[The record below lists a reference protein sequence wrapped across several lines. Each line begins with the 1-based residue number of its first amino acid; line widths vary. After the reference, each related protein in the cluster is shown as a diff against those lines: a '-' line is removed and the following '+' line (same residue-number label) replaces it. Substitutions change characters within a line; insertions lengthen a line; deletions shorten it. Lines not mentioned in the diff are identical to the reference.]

1 MSSLHDHGIFKFPQA
16 GVINSSVDRR
26 WRNLG
31 AEVRAHPA
39 CEIPDIC
46 STQMEITLALQGTP
60 TGFVHRRGDGRFQS
74 TAVRSGTLWFCPI
87 GVQEDSIRITEALPE
102 ILHLYLPEH
111 QFATVG
117 ELTSQPVA
125 SGDIAYLAD
134 VADEFVRQICVR
146 VLQEMRHETA
156 AGDLLVEQLSM
167 ALTLHLLS
175 RYSGNSLAVSS
186 ADVNGALS
194 PARRNRVIDY
204 VEENL
209 EADLTVAELA
219 EVACLSRYHFARSF
233 KAALG
238 QSPSE
243 YVANRR
249 LLLGQQLLED
259 PTLSL
264 AEIAFRCRFS
274 SQAAFGRAFRRHTGM
289 SPGDYRRHR
298 N

>member
-1 MSSLHDHGIFKFPQA
+1 MSSLYDHGVLKFPQA
-16 GVINSSVDRR
+16 GLVNSSVDRQ

-46 STQMEITLALQGTP
+46 STQMEITLALKGAP
-60 TGFVHRRGDGRFQS
+60 SGIVHRRGDGRSQS
-74 TAVRSGTLWFCPI
+74 TAARSGTLWLCPI
-87 GVQEDSIRITEALPE
+87 GVQEDSIRITEPLPE

-117 ELTSQPVA
+117 ELTSQPVV
-125 SGDIAYLAD
+125 SSDIAYLAD
-134 VADEFVRQICVR
+134 VADEFIRQICLR

-167 ALTLHLLS
+167 TLTLHLLS
-175 RYSGNSLAVSS
+175 QYSGNGRIESPTDVS
-186 ADVNGALS
+186 GALS

-209 EADLTVAELA
+209 EAELTVAELA

-233 KAALG
+233 KASLG

-249 LLLGQQLLED
+249 LLLGQKLLED
-259 PTLSL
+259 RNLSL
-264 AEIAFRCRFS
+264 SEIAFRCRFS
-274 SQAAFGRAFRRHTGM
+274 SQASFGRAFRRHTGM

-298 N
+298 S

>member
-16 GVINSSVDRR
+16 GVINSSAGRR
-26 WRNLG
+26 WQNLS

-39 CEIPDIC
+39 CELPAIC

-60 TGFVHRRGDGRFQS
+60 SGIVHRRGDGRFQS

-87 GVQEDSIRITEALPE
+87 GVQEDSIRITEPLPE

-111 QFATVG
+111 QFASIG
-117 ELTSQPVA
+117 ELTSRPVV

-134 VADEFVRQICVR
+134 VPDEFVRQLCFR
-146 VLQEMRHETA
+146 VLQEMRYETA

-167 ALTLHLLS
+167 ALALHLLS
-175 RYSGNSLAVSS
+175 SYSGNSINAPPTE
-186 ADVNGALS
+186 VNGALS

-209 EADLTVAELA
+209 EDDLTVPELA

-238 QSPSE
+238 QSPSD
-243 YVANRR
+243 YVATRR
-249 LLLGQQLLED
+249 LAHGQKLLD
-259 PTLSL
+259 DTRLSL
-264 AEIAFRCRFS
+264 SEIAFRCRFS

-298 N
+298 V